1 MIKVA
6 PSILAADILNIENQI
21 NMIDESGADY
31 IHIDIMDGHYVP
43 NITFGPT
50 IVKAIKQIT
59 NKALDVHL
67 MIKPV

>member
-31 IHIDIMDGHYVP
+31 IHIDIMDGH
-43 NITFGPT
+43 
-50 IVKAIKQIT
+50 
-59 NKALDVHL
+59 
-67 MIKPV
+67 